1 MSISLS
7 FIVTLLRSSRLRPTL
22 LCPAWLTLKQ
32 TDQDQTYTDHLPHLE
47 LCRSC
52 RDMERGAS
60 MVEGYLGRWPVSVKK
75 IP

>member
-1 MSISLS
+1 MGLTDPANVVLQFEVTS
-7 FIVTLLRSSRLRPTL
+7 F
-22 LCPAWLTLKQ
+22 
-32 TDQDQTYTDHLPHLE
+32 PHLE